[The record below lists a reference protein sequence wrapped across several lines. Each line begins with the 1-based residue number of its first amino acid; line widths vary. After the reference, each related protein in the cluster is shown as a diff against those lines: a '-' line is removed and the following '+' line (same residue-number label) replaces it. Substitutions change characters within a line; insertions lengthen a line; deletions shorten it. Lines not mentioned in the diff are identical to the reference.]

1 MDTKE
6 ILVKT
11 IKTWITHDDKIKLL
25 QKQIK
30 EHRIEKKALTDSLVE
45 VMKQNQIDCFD
56 INNGKI
62 IYYKNKVKT
71 PLTKKT
77 LLATLETYFENTPEV
92 DASHVGEF
100 ILDNREIKIT
110 ENIRRK

>member
-1 MDTKE
+1 MNTKE
-6 ILVKT
+6 TLVKT
-11 IKTWITHDDKIKLL
+11 IKAWIIHDDEIKVL

-30 EHRIEKKALTDSLVE
+30 EHRTEKKALTDSLVE
-45 VMKQNQIDCFD
+45 VMKENQIDCFD

-71 PLTKKT
+71 PLNKKT
-77 LLATLETYFENTPEV
+77 LLSTLETYFKNMPSV
-92 DASHVGEF
+92 DPTQVSEF
-100 ILDNREIKIT
+100 ILDSRETKIT